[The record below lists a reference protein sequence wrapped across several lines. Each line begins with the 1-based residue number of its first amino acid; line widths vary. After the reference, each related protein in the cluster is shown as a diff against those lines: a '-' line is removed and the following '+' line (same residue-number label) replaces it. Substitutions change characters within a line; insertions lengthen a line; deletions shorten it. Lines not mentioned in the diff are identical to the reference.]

1 MTADSPST
9 LCLIIFIPKLLR
21 FLLFLKRFRQIR
33 SVTER
38 WSSPTLNVDV
48 FFSQTMVLVRSFH
61 DTRGWSHTLANIP
74 DNKTHKLLLNTPVM
88 VQVAALR
95 LFCRGGK
102 HMINSIHI
110 STSPH
115 IKLCPSSKFFY
126 DVVKTDSSPP
136 PPREPIRGQTGTNLE
151 KQYNPG
157 QVQSLN
163 SSNLQRCWRPN
174 ASRPRAASTQTQVSL
189 FTVYWFSLLQ
199 VVYGLDDSLA
209 VHFPA

>member
-1 MTADSPST
+1 MSDLCSINRTTGCSVSLHVHVWFSCFYMSNLENHFLVTADSPST

-74 DNKTHKLLLNTPVM
+74 NNKTHKLLLNTPVM

-126 DVVKTDSSPP
+126 DVVKTDPPP
-136 PPREPIRGQTGTNLE
+136 PPRAN
-151 KQYNPG
+151 
-157 QVQSLN
+157 
-163 SSNLQRCWRPN
+163 
-174 ASRPRAASTQTQVSL
+174 
-189 FTVYWFSLLQ
+189 
-199 VVYGLDDSLA
+199 
-209 VHFPA
+209 